1 MNKKSEFFFEKM
13 MFLGLIRGF
22 FKRGGFE
29 NVANE
34 ERKSAVKEEAGFK
47 ITV

>member
-13 MFLGLIRGF
+13 MGLIRGF